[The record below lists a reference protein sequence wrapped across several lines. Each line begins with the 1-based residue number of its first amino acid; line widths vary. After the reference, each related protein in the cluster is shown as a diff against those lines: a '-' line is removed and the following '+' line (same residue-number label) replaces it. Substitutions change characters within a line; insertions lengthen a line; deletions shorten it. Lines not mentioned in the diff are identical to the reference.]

1 MKFLSKTADSNILK
15 QGLTY
20 LSGNA
25 ENNAILRN
33 LLLKEQ
39 KNFCAYTEKYID
51 HLDSVEVE
59 HFNSSIKYNDDY
71 YNYYAV
77 LRRANLYKKDEQYK
91 GETFFDN
98 LFFQTDF
105 ESRIQFLSGDL
116 VYEETN
122 PDDTEAR
129 NFIDFIG
136 LNYYDVYEDRKNH
149 INRLKD
155 IFSNPEDLVGY
166 FRKHKEELKFIT
178 AIEVEFEL
186 DLSEFYR

>member
-1 MKFLSKTADSNILK
+1 M
-15 QGLTY
+15 
-20 LSGNA
+20 
-25 ENNAILRN
+25 
-33 LLLKEQ
+33 
-39 KNFCAYTEKYID
+39 
-51 HLDSVEVE
+51 
-59 HFNSSIKYNDDY
+59 
-71 YNYYAV
+71 
-77 LRRANLYKKDEQYK
+77 
-91 GETFFDN
+91 
-98 LFFQTDF
+98 
-105 ESRIQFLSGDL
+105 